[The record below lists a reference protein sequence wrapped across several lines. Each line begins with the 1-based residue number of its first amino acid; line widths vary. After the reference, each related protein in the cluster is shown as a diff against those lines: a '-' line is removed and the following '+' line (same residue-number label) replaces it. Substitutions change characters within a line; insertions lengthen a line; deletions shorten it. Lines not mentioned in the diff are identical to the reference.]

1 LEWLGVGR
9 VRVGFVING
18 LYYYAHEF
26 DHANF
31 LAGVYMSNPNLP
43 VRWEI
48 EAVGTVTGT
57 PTLEA
62 ICASV
67 SSEGGYEINGITSSA
82 SSGLVANVINDGI
95 TEEILAIRMQS
106 AFTEYAT
113 AFVNRL
119 SAINTTSGPFRWRL
133 VLNPTETGAGTW
145 SSVAGSIMEQN
156 TTRTITADT
165 GVVLDSGYVAA
176 TMNSVEIDSRPVLT
190 MGTTLAGV
198 TDVVSLQIANIGT
211 QNENFFASMTW
222 REVI

>member
-1 LEWLGVGR
+1 
-9 VRVGFVING
+9 
-18 LYYYAHEF
+18 
-26 DHANF
+26 
-31 LAGVYMSNPNLP
+31 
-43 VRWEI
+43 
-48 EAVGTVTGT
+48 
-57 PTLEA
+57 
-62 ICASV
+62 V

-82 SSGLVANVINDGI
+82 SSGVTANAIASGA

-145 SSVAGSIMEQN
+145 SNVTSSIMEQN
-156 TTRTITADT
+156 TTRTVTANT

-176 TMNSVEIDSRPVLT
+176 TVNSVEIDSRPVLT

-198 TDVVSLQIANIGT
+198 TDIISLQIANIGN
-211 QNENFFASMTW
+211 QSEDFFASMTW